1 MKKQKLILP
10 ISIIIGCIILGGFYY
25 VAENNKQEHLVKQQ
39 EQDVR
44 ADIFNKNIEC
54 GKLISNIEK
63 DLVKEKVK
71 KVLID
76 IRFAEIF
83 IVER

>member
-1 MKKQKLILP
+1 MYYFR
-10 ISIIIGCIILGGFYY
+10 GFYY

-63 DLVKEKVK
+63 
-71 KVLID
+71 I
-76 IRFAEIF
+76 
-83 IVER
+83 